1 MKEFGFTRVMRLV
14 DPADFKRVFGAGK
27 RVSARAFTVL
37 CCSNGLAYPRLGLAI
52 SRKHLS
58 RSVDRNRIKR
68 LIRESFRHW
77 QQTLKGLD
85 LVVLSKP
92 GIGQYSNS
100 DLRRCLEF
108 QWLRL
113 IRIQEWGNS

>member
-1 MKEFGFTRVMRLV
+1 MKEFGFTHTMRLV
-14 DPADFKRVFGAGK
+14 DPADFKRVFRAGK
-27 RVSARAFTVL
+27 RVSARAFTVF
-37 CCSNGLAYPRLGLAI
+37 CCSNGLVYPRLGLAI

-58 RSVDRNRIKR
+58 RAVDRNRIKR

-77 QQTLKGLD
+77 QQILKGRD

-100 DLRRCLEF
+100 DLRRCLES

-113 IRIQEWGNS
+113 IHPQEEDNS